1 MYSKVIDVLAT
12 IIIPMYNAEMYIEK
26 TLKSIIAQ
34 TYSSLQVIIINDGS
48 TDTSFDI
55 CKSFQ
60 NKMPYMEIYS
70 TENKGVSHARNEGLK
85 YAKGDYI
92 FFIDSDDVIL
102 PDYIEAMMRAGDED
116 YVRSGM
122 KSIGPD
128 GNESVRILDNAI
140 LTVEE
145 HRKNFSN
152 LFSQVPAFVIWGCRY
167 RRSIIFD
174 NKIQF
179 REDIHNGEDVLFN
192 IAYLTNAKTIR
203 TTSYIGYIYCKNSN
217 SSVGKFWPDRLKW
230 IKEMN
235 KAQIAYGSDS
245 VGIGKIKL
253 YGWEEALL
261 HYKKHAK
268 LGKDKNTRKKAKYLL
283 KEAMH
288 DTYFRDGI
296 SDIIKYGTIDMKLEA
311 LCLKFYLWNIYPF
324 LLKFFMKL
332 HNIKGK

>member
-1 MYSKVIDVLAT
+1 MLVT
-12 IIIPMYNAEMYIEK
+12 IIIPMYNAEMYIER
-26 TLKSIIAQ
+26 TLNCITAQ
-34 TYSSLQVIIINDGS
+34 TYSPLQVIIINDGS
-48 TDTSFDI
+48 TDNSLDI

-60 NKMPYMEIYS
+60 DKIASMEIYS
-70 TENKGVSHARNEGLK
+70 TENRGVSHARNEGLK

-102 PDYIEAMMRAGDED
+102 PDYIEAMMSAGDED

-128 GNESVRILDNAI
+128 GSENVRILDNTT

-152 LFSQVPAFVIWGCRY
+152 LFTKVPAFVIWGCRY

-217 SSVGKFWPDRLKW
+217 SSVGKFWPERLKW

-235 KAQIAYGSDS
+235 KAQIAYGADS

-261 HYKKHAK
+261 HYKKHSK
-268 LGKDKNTRKKAKYLL
+268 FEKDKDTRKKARHLL

-288 DTYFRDGI
+288 DTYFRNGI
-296 SDIIKYGTIDMKLEA
+296 SDIIKYGTVDMKLEA
-311 LCLKFYLWNIYPF
+311 LCLKFYIWNLYPI
-324 LLKFFMKL
+324 LLKFIMKL
-332 HNIKGK
+332 HKLKEK